1 MHWKSFGFLSF
12 LLLPGSPSEPR
23 SKQGAAA
30 GEHHQRLR
38 PRAVQESAGTCLGRP
53 CKRESSSSPPS
64 LTLFCFPFFFT
75 PPLPFSLLF
84 VFFSVSVRKPSP
96 AATGGVCDIFG
107 SLDNHFRVFF
117 FFCSFL
123 CFIYSLNNH
132 IYGFV
137 FLSWLTT
144 NTFHLFLP

>member
-1 MHWKSFGFLSF
+1 MHWKSFFLSF
-12 LLLPGSPSEPR
+12 YCQDHRQSHGASREPLLENITSDYDLELFRKAQARASDDLVREKAHHHPPPLLFSASPSF
-23 SKQGAAA
+23 
-30 GEHHQRLR
+30 L
-38 PRAVQESAGTCLGRP
+38 
-53 CKRESSSSPPS
+53 PP
-64 LTLFCFPFFFT
+64 

-137 FLSWLTT
+137 CLSWLTT
-144 NTFHLFLP
+144 NTLHLFLP